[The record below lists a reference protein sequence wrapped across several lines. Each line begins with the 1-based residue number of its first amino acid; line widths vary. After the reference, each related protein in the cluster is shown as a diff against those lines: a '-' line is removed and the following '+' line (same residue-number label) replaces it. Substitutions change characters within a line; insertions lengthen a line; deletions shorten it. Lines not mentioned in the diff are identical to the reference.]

1 MYELARFG
9 LFSRQSAT
17 LTIGLNIG
25 CSHGTIGQMSN
36 RSSSSCHCETK
47 LF

>member
-1 MYELARFG
+1 MTNTGLKIGMYELTRFG

-25 CSHGTIGQMSN
+25 CSHN
-36 RSSSSCHCETK
+36 RDHRHRDSR
-47 LF
+47 L